1 MNTQTS
7 RPPHPESTERY
18 EEKETTMSTQN
29 GIAKKS
35 ALSRAFDNAI
45 QEVAMAEEAHAHYG
59 ETFCFRDAV
68 HYWLFGFFSSFK
80 KH

>member
-7 RPPHPESTERY
+7 RPPLPESTERY
-18 EEKETTMSTQN
+18 EEKESTQN